1 MPEPKKV
8 IEQSPYTLKGVRDGL
23 IISVQSA
30 FGFDPI
36 DEVQILTPMNRGV
49 VGTANLNIELQ
60 KALNPAL
67 WDDPD
72 SEDAAKVAAQ
82 GLGEL
87 YMNGL
92 DAVVTTINLH
102 FLYSGE
108 DKFQPDL

>member
-1 MPEPKKV
+1 MR
-8 IEQSPYTLKGVRDGL
+8 VREGKITHPAAVKFFNQPD
-23 IISVQSA
+23 
-30 FGFDPI
+30 F
-36 DEVQILTPMNRGV
+36 
-49 VGTANLNIELQ
+49 
-60 KALNPAL
+60 KAL

-72 SEDAAKVAAQ
+72 SAEAAKIAAQ
-82 GLGEL
+82 DLGEL